1 VATITLNDM
10 SAAVNWM
17 QDPNGLYVLDC
28 NITTNASQD
37 IVNVRVNGSM
47 VWQGLPAEATGG

>member
-1 VATITLNDM
+1 MATITLNDM

-17 QDPNGLYVLDC
+17 QDPSGSYVLDC

-37 IVNVRVNGSM
+37 TIEVRVNGNLA
-47 VWQGLPAEATGG
+47 WRGLPANAAGG